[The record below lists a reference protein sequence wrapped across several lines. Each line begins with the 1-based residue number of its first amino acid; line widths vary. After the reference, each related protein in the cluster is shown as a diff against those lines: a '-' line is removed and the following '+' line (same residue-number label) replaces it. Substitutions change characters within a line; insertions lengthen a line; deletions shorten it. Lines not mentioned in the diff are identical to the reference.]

1 MRNIQLTLAYDG
13 SRYVGWQ
20 VQSNGLAIQAVIE
33 KAIERLTGTH
43 SPVYSAGRTDSGV
56 HALGQVA
63 NFHTASPIPPER
75 WTAALRQYLP
85 PDIVLL
91 ASRQVPDSFHSTF
104 SAIRKR
110 YRYVIHNGRTPLPFL
125 RNYTHHVY
133 RRLDSDA
140 MHAAAQRLLGKH
152 DFRSFETE
160 WPNKAT
166 SVRTV
171 MEIGIVRR
179 PVWRVWQTTPPDFS
193 AISAPSPEIPGMGGN
208 HPPPVSSNLTDDVRE
223 GDFLCLDIVADGF
236 LYNMVRSI
244 MGTLIDVGRGRWSA
258 DDITRILTAQTR
270 SAAGNTAPACGLYLV
285 QVDYDPV

>member
-1 MRNIQLTLAYDG
+1 MRNIRLTVAYDG
-13 SRYVGWQ
+13 TNYVGWQ
-20 VQSNGLAIQAVIE
+20 VQTNGLAIQAVIE
-33 KAIERLTGTH
+33 KAIKRLTGTH

-56 HALGQVA
+56 HAIGQVA
-63 NFHTASPIPPER
+63 NFHTDSPIPPGKWR
-75 WTAALRQYLP
+75 AALQQYLP
-85 PDIVLL
+85 SDIVLL
-91 ASRQVPDSFHSTF
+91 DSREVPRAFHATF

-110 YRYVIHNGRTPLPFL
+110 YRYVIYNGYSLLPFL
-125 RNYTHHVY
+125 RNYAHHVF
-133 RRLDSDA
+133 RPLDSEA
-140 MHAAAQRLLGKH
+140 MHAAAQRLVGKH

-171 MEIGIVRR
+171 MEISIVRR
-179 PVWRVWQTTPPDFS
+179 AIWPIWQPAPLDGSPISSLANEKSGNESPSTP
-193 AISAPSPEIPGMGGN
+193 
-208 HPPPVSSNLTDDVRE
+208 SNQE
-223 GDFLCLDIVADGF
+223 GDFLCMDIIADGF

-258 DDITRILTAQTR
+258 DDVARILTAQTR